1 MITHPKRALLLGLPF
16 VVVGLIYWVAGSV
29 LAGVPDAAGASL
41 LILLGVAMSTM
52 GFVLVSG
59 SPSGD
64 EHSQDA

>member
-1 MITHPKRALLLGLPF
+1 MIKHPKRALLLGLPF
-16 VVVGLIYWVAGSV
+16 VIIGLIYWISGSV

-52 GFVLVSG
+52 AFVLVSG

-64 EHSQDA
+64 DNSQDA